1 MIATA
6 LGWLGLSVL
15 DGKTLRPLMI
25 FAAVVLAAV
34 AALAYTVHTL
44 TALGYDRAVAEC
56 AAAKKI
62 AEEKGGE
69 LETQL
74 REANRDVAIN
84 FATAN
89 AKLPQTESVRI
100 KKVTEYVD
108 KNPAVRSCGL
118 DADGLRIFNE
128 ALANDQA
135 DVSIRSGL
143 ISQGRAELA
152 GSASG
157 RSAFADEQSRNIQ
170 GRPFGFVATPRR
182 AGESSRELSGGSNAV
197 QAIPAR

>member
-56 AAAKKI
+56 AKDKK
-62 AEEKGGE
+62 AVEDQGVE
-69 LETQL
+69 LQSSL
-74 REANRDVAIN
+74 REANREVAIL

-89 AKLPQTESVRI
+89 AKLPQIESVRI
-100 KKVTEYVD
+100 KKVTEYVE
-108 KNPAVRSCGL
+108 KNPAIKSCGL

-128 ALANDQA
+128 AVRDDQA
-135 DVSIRSGL
+135 DVRIRPSL
-143 ISQGRAELA
+143 VSAGRAELA
-152 GSASG
+152 TSGSG
-157 RSAFADEQSRNIQ
+157 RSGFADEQSREFK
-170 GRPFGFVATPRR
+170 GRAFGFVATPRQPGD
-182 AGESSRELSGGSNAV
+182 AGRELPIAGRAK
-197 QAIPAR
+197 QAR

>member
-15 DGKTLRPLMI
+15 DGKTLRPLMM
-25 FAAVVLAAV
+25 FAAVVLAAA

-56 AAAKKI
+56 AKDKK
-62 AEEKGGE
+62 AVEEKGVE

-74 REANRDVAIN
+74 RESNREVAVLFAAN
-84 FATAN
+84 N
-89 AKLPQTESVRI
+89 ARLPQIESVRV

-108 KNPAVRSCGL
+108 KNPALKSCGL

-128 ALANDQA
+128 AVRDDPA
-135 DVSIRSGL
+135 DVRIRSGL
-143 ISQGRAELA
+143 VGAGRAELTT
-152 GSASG
+152 GPGG
-157 RSAFADEQSRNIQ
+157 RSGFVDDQPRTIQSRA
-170 GRPFGFVATPRR
+170 FGFVATPRR
-182 AGESSRELSGGSNAV
+182 AGEPSRELPIAGNTN
-197 QAIPAR
+197 QAR